1 MLPMKRRVVV
11 TGIGAVTSLSCKVDD
26 LWQRILRGESGVHE
40 LKAFDTTGHKVK
52 FGGDIYDWTT
62 DGYIDRKEEKRI
74 DRFTQFALVAGIDAV
89 NDSGLDF
96 AKEDPFRCG
105 VILGSGIG
113 GLNEIEAQH
122 ERLLTKGP
130 DKVSAFTIPK
140 LMVNAASG
148 HVSIR
153 YGLRGP
159 NYAVATA
166 CASATNAMGDAFK
179 AIQYDDADVMVT
191 GGTEAACT
199 PMGLSGFANM
209 RALSERHDDPAGA
222 SRPFDADRDGFVLS
236 EGAGLLV
243 FEELEHAKARGAR
256 IYAEVLGYGAS
267 CRRRPHH
274 AARCRRHRRGQGD
287 AQRAPRRAS
296 STPTTIDY
304 INAHGTSTP
313 LGDKAE
319 TIAIKTVFGEHAYK
333 VSISSTK
340 SQLGHLLGASGGV
353 ELVICMKALA
363 ARHLPADDQL
373 HDARSGL
380 RSGLHAEHAARAE
393 AARGDEQQLRLR
405 RPQRVDHRGHGGVRR
420 RGLGM
425 LGHWTKGFGLWRS
438 PAMPQRSDVRT
449 ASITCVALFVC
460 QFGCTCRQRRLG
472 QQPRRELGE
481 WRQLDRWLDARHQ
494 RQRDVQSGAIV
505 QRDLRR
511 RAGRDSGPHGERG
524 NGDAAK

>member
-1 MLPMKRRVVV
+1 MKRRVVV

-40 LKAFDTTGHKVK
+40 LRAFDTTGHKVK
-52 FGGDIYDWTT
+52 FGGDIYDWSP
-62 DGYIDRKEEKRI
+62 DGYVDRKEEKRI

-96 AKEDPFRCG
+96 EKEDCFRCG

-113 GLNEIEAQH
+113 GLNEIETQH
-122 ERLLTKGP
+122 ERLLSKGP

-140 LMVNAASG
+140 LMLNAASG

-179 AIQYDDADVMVT
+179 AIQYDDADIMVT

-199 PMGLSGFANM
+199 PMGLAGFANM

-222 SRPFDADRDGFVLS
+222 SRPFDLDRDGFVLS

-256 IYAEVLGYGAS
+256 IYAEILGYGAS
-267 CRRRPHH
+267 ADGGHITQPDAEGVG
-274 AARCRRHRRGQGD
+274 AAKAMSCALRDGKLD
-287 AQRAPRRAS
+287 PS
-296 STPTTIDY
+296 MVDY

-319 TIAIKTVFGEHAYK
+319 TTAIKTIFGDHARK
-333 VSISSTK
+333 LSISSTK
-340 SQLGHLLGASGGV
+340 SSLGHLLGASGGV
-353 ELVICMKALA
+353 ELVICMKALVDQVCPPTINY
-363 ARHLPADDQL
+363 HTPDPACDLDYTPNTP
-373 HDARSGL
+373 RERKL
-380 RSGLHAEHAARAE
+380 RVVMSNSF
-393 AARGDEQQLRLR
+393 
-405 RPQRVDHRGHGGVRR
+405 
-420 RGLGM
+420 
-425 LGHWTKGFGLWRS
+425 GFGGHN
-438 PAMPQRSDVRT
+438 
-449 ASITCVALFVC
+449 ASI
-460 QFGCTCRQRRLG
+460 
-472 QQPRRELGE
+472 
-481 WRQLDRWLDARHQ
+481 
-494 RQRDVQSGAIV
+494 I
-505 QRDLRR
+505 
-511 RAGRDSGPHGERG
+511 AGS
-524 NGDAAK
+524 AA

>member
-1 MLPMKRRVVV
+1 MKRRVVV
-11 TGIGAVTSLSCKVDD
+11 TGIGAVTSLSCKVDE
-26 LWQRILRGESGVHE
+26 LWQKLLRGQSGIHQ
-40 LKAFDTTGHKVK
+40 LKLFDTADHKVK
-52 FGGDIYDWTT
+52 FGGDIHDWSI

-96 AKEDPFRCG
+96 SKEDPFRCG

-113 GLNEIEAQH
+113 GLSEIETQH

-140 LMVNAASG
+140 LMLNAAGG

-179 AIQYDDADVMVT
+179 SIQYDDADIMVT

-222 SRPFDADRDGFVLS
+222 SRPFDAERDGFVLS

-243 FEELEHAKARGAR
+243 FEELEHAKKRGAR
-256 IYAEVLGYGAS
+256 IYGEILGYGAS
-267 CRRRPHH
+267 ADAGHITQPDVEGTG
-274 AARCRRHRRGQGD
+274 AAKAMASALRD
-287 AQRAPRRAS
+287 ARLSPE
-296 STPTTIDY
+296 TIDY

-313 LGDKAE
+313 LGDAAE
-319 TIAIKTVFGEHAYK
+319 TIAIKTVFAEHARK

-353 ELVICMKALA
+353 ELVICMKALQ
-363 ARHLPADDQL
+363 HSICPPTINYHTPDPACDLDYTPNTP
-373 HDARSGL
+373 RERKL
-380 RSGLHAEHAARAE
+380 RTVMSNSF
-393 AARGDEQQLRLR
+393 
-405 RPQRVDHRGHGGVRR
+405 
-420 RGLGM
+420 
-425 LGHWTKGFGLWRS
+425 GFGGHN
-438 PAMPQRSDVRT
+438 
-449 ASITCVALFVC
+449 ASIIA
-460 QFGCTCRQRRLG
+460 
-472 QQPRRELGE
+472 
-481 WRQLDRWLDARHQ
+481 
-494 RQRDVQSGAIV
+494 GA
-505 QRDLRR
+505 
-511 RAGRDSGPHGERG
+511 
-524 NGDAAK
+524 AA

>member
-1 MLPMKRRVVV
+1 MKRRVVV

-26 LWQRILRGESGVHE
+26 LWQKILRGESGIHA
-40 LKAFDTTGHKVK
+40 LKVFDTSAHKVK

-89 NDSGLDF
+89 NDAGIDF
-96 AKEDPFRCG
+96 SKEDPFRCG

-179 AIQYDDADVMVT
+179 AIQYDDADVMIS

-209 RALSERHDDPAGA
+209 RALSERHSDPAGA
-222 SRPFDADRDGFVLS
+222 SRPFDAERDGFVLS

-256 IYAEVLGYGAS
+256 IYAEILGYGAS
-267 CRRRPHH
+267 ADAGHITQPDGEGTG
-274 AARCRRHRRGQGD
+274 AAKAMAGALRD
-287 AQRAPRRAS
+287 AKLNPEA
-296 STPTTIDY
+296 IEY

-319 TIAIKTVFGEHAYK
+319 TIAIKSVFGDAARK

-353 ELVICMKALA
+353 ELVICMKALQHNTCPQTINYHTPDPDCDLDYTPNTP
-363 ARHLPADDQL
+363 RE
-373 HDARSGL
+373 R
-380 RSGLHAEHAARAE
+380 
-393 AARGDEQQLRLR
+393 QLRA
-405 RPQRVDHRGHGGVRR
+405 V
-420 RGLGM
+420 M
-425 LGHWTKGFGLWRS
+425 SNSFGFGGHN
-438 PAMPQRSDVRT
+438 
-449 ASITCVALFVC
+449 ASI
-460 QFGCTCRQRRLG
+460 
-472 QQPRRELGE
+472 
-481 WRQLDRWLDARHQ
+481 
-494 RQRDVQSGAIV
+494 I
-505 QRDLRR
+505 
-511 RAGRDSGPHGERG
+511 AGR
-524 NGDAAK
+524 AA